1 MRNVAKITIL
11 AVACVF
17 LAQHD
22 AQADQRNVMN
32 FSCDGTITGPGK
44 PEPVHNIGVVV
55 DAGAKTVSFTGYV
68 ARITEVDAAMV
79 SFEGQD
85 SFSRVSGS
93 IDRVTGSMTAMSSSG
108 NTGATWELLC
118 KRASPLF

>member
-44 PEPVHNIGVVV
+44 PEPVHNIGVVG

-85 SFSRVSGS
+85 SSHISSVSGS

-108 NTGATWELLC
+108 NTGATWE
-118 KRASPLF
+118 